1 MICWAAS
8 SRATDLI
15 VHARLRLTRVHF
27 AGPSTTA
34 IPPEGPSADPSRRG
48 TRSPLGTNT
57 AQGVRM
63 RFAWLDGD
71 RASRYSRELPRPATA
86 NRRAWASAP
95 PPHWPSI
102 RWSLAL
108 RSTGEAGIPSQP
120 LRAKPESTPDEDHNT
135 DDPHVLTDKGAAM
148 LHALRR
154 VLLRRWRF
162 CLPCASSAAAECAW
176 VL

>member
-1 MICWAAS
+1 MGLSAS
-8 SRATDLI
+8 ASLAIHSMEL
-15 VHARLRLTRVHF
+15 
-27 AGPSTTA
+27 GPS
-34 IPPEGPSADPSRRG
+34 I
-48 TRSPLGTNT
+48 
-57 AQGVRM
+57 
-63 RFAWLDGD
+63 
-71 RASRYSRELPRPATA
+71 Y
-86 NRRAWASAP
+86 
-95 PPHWPSI
+95 
-102 RWSLAL
+102 
-108 RSTGEAGIPSQP
+108 GEAGIPSQP